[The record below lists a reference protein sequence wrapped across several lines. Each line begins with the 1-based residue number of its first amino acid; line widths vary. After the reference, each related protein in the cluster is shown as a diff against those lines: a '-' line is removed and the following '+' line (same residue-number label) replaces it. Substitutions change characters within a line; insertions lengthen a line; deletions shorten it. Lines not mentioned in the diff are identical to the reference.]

1 MTTKKVLATASGGE
15 IAPTS
20 NVALMHQ
27 VMDTLIKRDPTLPG
41 IGCFYG
47 PSGVGKSAA
56 SAFAAHPLG
65 FNGVY
70 VECRSYET
78 MKSLVHNIIK
88 ALGLNVKGS
97 IADQMDHVFEA
108 LSLSERPLIIDE
120 ADRIVGTKRIEL
132 LRDIHD
138 QSGVPVL
145 IVGEQDL
152 PAKLKQH
159 EHFDN
164 RVLVW
169 QPASLCSMSDLEL
182 LAKMYAVDIAIAPE
196 LKKRILSETGGI
208 TRRVATTLVNV
219 KKWCDANGTTE
230 APSTAGITV
239 HTGAAPGRLR

>member
-1 MTTKKVLATASGGE
+1 MATATGGE

-27 VMDTLIKRDPTLPG
+27 VMDTLTKREPGLPG

-47 PSGVGKSAA
+47 PSGVGKSFA

-70 VECRSYET
+70 VECRSYDT
-78 MKSLVHNIIK
+78 MKSLVHNIVM

-97 IADQMDHVFEA
+97 IPTQMDHVFEA
-108 LSLSERPLIIDE
+108 FSLSDRPLIVDE
-120 ADRIVGTKRIEL
+120 ADRIVDTKRIEL

-138 QSGVPVL
+138 KTGVPVL
-145 IVGEQDL
+145 IIGEQDL
-152 PAKLKQH
+152 PAKLKAH
-159 EHFDN
+159 ERFDN

-169 QPASLCSMSDLEL
+169 QPAALCSITDLDQ
-182 LAKMYAVDIAIAPE
+182 LAKMYTGGITIAPE

-219 KKWCDANGTTE
+219 KKWCDANGTSD
-230 APSTAGITV
+230 APAGAPITV
-239 HTGAAPGRLR
+239 HTGAAPGRVR